1 MLEPRADQRPP
12 APGLVLN
19 AFRHLICW
27 NEIRGQAA
35 RPAGSAQRLSASYM
49 LEPEAEAEWR
59 ACTVCSTP
67 FGILYVGT
75 GGQALVAHAR
85 VSAQRLSA
93 SYMLERQSIDRR
105 PSTAW
110 GAQRLSASYMLEPPA
125 SKRLVWLGF
134 FMLLAR
140 TPFSQAGLRGTPE
153 NFPAPV
159 LQVPDVSVIFSFS
172 GIPSSSEFIFPQR
185 IQAVGC
191 SSDIVTPNIPRCMIP
206 EIFRMSHDTEA
217 WLLRGPLDP
226 GVPRNQLRRTRVAQ
240 PRNHQTVFRG

>member
-1 MLEPRADQRPP
+1 MTFGSVCSTPFGILYVGTADTRVPLSPTLCAQRLSASYMLEHDRDRSL
-12 APGLVLN
+12 G
-19 AFRHLICW
+19 R
-27 NEIRGQAA
+27 RGS
-35 RPAGSAQRLSASYM
+35 SAQRLSASYM
-49 LEPEAEAEWR
+49 LEP
-59 ACTVCSTP
+59 T
-67 FGILYVGT
+67 GT
-75 GGQALVAHAR
+75 GAWGA
-85 VSAQRLSA
+85 
-93 SYMLERQSIDRR
+93 IDRVLNAFRHLICWNAIRSCR
-105 PSTAW
+105 PVLQMA
-110 GAQRLSASYMLEPPA
+110 GAQRLSASYMLELPA
-125 SKRLVWLGF
+125 SKRLGWLGF

-140 TPFSQAGLRGTPE
+140 TPLSQAGLRGTPE

-191 SSDIVTPNIPRCMIP
+191 SSDIVTPNILRCMIP

>member
-1 MLEPRADQRPP
+1 MSEPQRSEL
-12 APGLVLN
+12 PGDG
-19 AFRHLICW
+19 RIC
-27 NEIRGQAA
+27 
-35 RPAGSAQRLSASYM
+35 AQRLSASYM
-49 LEPEAEAEWR
+49 SERGSR
-59 ACTVCSTP
+59 ADEYRLRTLCSTP

-75 GGQALVAHAR
+75 SRGDRGPKRRGVLNAFRHLICRNLSGRLAAGACGP
-85 VSAQRLSA
+85 SAQRLSA
-93 SYMLERQSIDRR
+93 SYMSE
-105 PSTAW
+105 
-110 GAQRLSASYMLEPPA
+110 QRA
-125 SKRLVWLGF
+125 SKRLVSLGF

-191 SSDIVTPNIPRCMIP
+191 SSDTVTPNIPRCMIP

>member
-1 MLEPRADQRPP
+1 MLELDLFEVECRAE
-12 APGLVLN
+12 L
-19 AFRHLICW
+19 
-27 NEIRGQAA
+27 
-35 RPAGSAQRLSASYM
+35 
-49 LEPEAEAEWR
+49 
-59 ACTVCSTP
+59 CSTP

-75 GGQALVAHAR
+75 WCKGMRLPRPGC
-85 VSAQRLSA
+85 AQRLSA
-93 SYMLERQSIDRR
+93 SYMLEQ
-105 PSTAW
+105 
-110 GAQRLSASYMLEPPA
+110 PA
-125 SKRLVWLGF
+125 SKRLVSLGF

-191 SSDIVTPNIPRCMIP
+191 SSDTVTPNIPRCMIP
-206 EIFRMSHDTEA
+206 EIFRMSYDTEA
-217 WLLRGPLDP
+217 WLIRGPLDP